1 MVIAPRPATARAA
14 GPRRALIVSGTVG
27 EGHNAAGR
35 AIAEA
40 IGRLWPHCEV
50 CWADACEVMGP
61 GAGPLFRAAYV
72 FNVERTPWLYEFF
85 YQALWRQRW
94 FAEASKRFSGSWAGR
109 RLAPLLAAHSPDL
122 IVSTFPFGSAGLS
135 WLRRH
140 RGLAVPT
147 GAWVP
152 DFCPHPFW
160 VYRNLDM
167 TCVMHERATGVAA
180 AADPGARVTVGGLPV
195 SSAFAPRDRD
205 VARKALGLP
214 AGRFAVLVSAGS
226 FGFGSVERGVSA
238 LLDADPRVHV
248 TVACGRNKRLRRR
261 LAARGSRT
269 GGGRLTALGWAGD
282 MADQIAAA
290 DVVVSN
296 AGGMT
301 ALEAIACG
309 RPVVMFDPIAAHGR
323 ANAELMAGAGVAVLC
338 RTAADLR
345 ATVSALA
352 KDPGALAP
360 LRQRAAEA
368 AGAGRA
374 PDDDLR
380 ELAACRGL
388 TRTGPVPLRAE
399 DALFLHAQT
408 DMLCQQV
415 GALLLLEAATR
426 DLRSGDL
433 RAAVQA
439 RIRDVPELRRKL
451 EPARSRWLRPCWVS
465 DDDIDME
472 RRVGEVVL
480 GEGGA
485 PATLD
490 GLVGAFFSVPSDP
503 QRTPWEVLLVRGVP
517 GGRTAVVVKVHHTLG
532 DSNAIIA
539 ALSKL
544 FDREG
549 RDREAGRL
557 TSAHGDGARAAGA
570 GNGGAAG
577 MPGTGE
583 QSPQDAGSCGA
594 RDPGSRARRGVTRR
608 GAGMRVLAGA
618 RQAARTMR
626 GLGHLAAAG
635 FAPASPLNGPLTSP
649 RRRYVPV
656 TLPSRAVA
664 STARALDARM
674 ADLLLAVV
682 AEALSRLLRSR
693 GERTEG
699 CTLRAAVPRAVRNA
713 PARRLGN
720 RSAAVALD
728 LPIGPMGPRDR
739 LWAVRAQMEAHLRW
753 GEAEAAAFVMRSLNI
768 LPPPLQRLVA
778 RQVYQR
784 RFFNLLVSVFPGTRR
799 QHRVLGAR
807 IVEVYPVLALADGVG
822 LAIGAMTWGR
832 SMSIGILADAALVG
846 DVDLLAD
853 YITAAF
859 GDFQAAGQRAVG

>member
-1 MVIAPRPATARAA
+1 MGGPPARAA
-14 GPRRALIVSGTVG
+14 ARSPLPRPDRLHVPVRQRRAELAAPPPGPCGADGSVG
-27 EGHNAAGR
+27 AGFLPASVLGVPQPRHDLRHARACHRSRGGGRPGRQGDRGRAAGLQRVR
-35 AIAEA
+35 AARPRCRA
-40 IGRLWPHCEV
+40 Q
-50 CWADACEVMGP
+50 
-61 GAGPLFRAAYV
+61 GAGAPGWQVRCAGVRGVVWLRLRRARRQRAA
-72 FNVERTPWLYEFF
+72 
-85 YQALWRQRW
+85 
-94 FAEASKRFSGSWAGR
+94 R
-109 RLAPLLAAHSPDL
+109 RGPACP
-122 IVSTFPFGSAGLS
+122 
-135 WLRRH
+135 RH
-140 RGLAVPT
+140 RGVRPQQAP
-147 GAWVP
+147 
-152 DFCPHPFW
+152 
-160 VYRNLDM
+160 
-167 TCVMHERATGVAA
+167 AA
-180 AADPGARVTVGGLPV
+180 PPGGARVTHRRRAADGPRLGRRHGGPDRRRGRGREQRRRDDG
-195 SSAFAPRDRD
+195 PR
-205 VARKALGLP
+205 G
-214 AGRFAVLVSAGS
+214 
-226 FGFGSVERGVSA
+226 
-238 LLDADPRVHV
+238 H
-248 TVACGRNKRLRRR
+248 RLRP
-261 LAARGSRT
+261 ARGDVRPDRRARPGERRT
-269 GGGRLTALGWAGD
+269 DGRRRGGGAVPHRGRSPGHGVRAGERPRCLGT
-282 MADQIAAA
+282 AAA
-290 DVVVSN
+290 
-296 AGGMT
+296 
-301 ALEAIACG
+301 
-309 RPVVMFDPIAAHGR
+309 
-323 ANAELMAGAGVAVLC
+323 
-338 RTAADLR
+338 
-345 ATVSALA
+345 
-352 KDPGALAP
+352 
-360 LRQRAAEA
+360 A

-728 LPIGPMGPRDR
+728 LPIGPIGPRDR